1 MIIISFLLS
10 VGLVSAEKEPAYLK
24 YETGIFYPLD
34 TQVVQET
41 ADLFIRVNISMPHID
56 STNINCLTNTT
67 DKIRETISLINSHY
81 RLKFDELSKNFG
93 VEVESMD
100 LIKVHF
106 CDCRRS
112 MSEFYCGYPR
122 ISCCALKNSESEE
135 LRCVHDK
142 SNKQIWMNTDISHYT
157 SKCFKLATPLPDN
170 LPHKKYFE
178 GDDVTTVQHNEVNG
192 FKGKTEYQTRFPY
205 DHNQFK
211 RLVDDDIDTSVF
223 FDFIEQD
230 KVTFTLTPTWITN
243 KGYRCIALLLGAHS
257 YQETDSDLVSKF
269 NIEVFINNTIAC
281 NFTSVEFFDQ
291 AKFDARL
298 IMFNCPEIRVAN
310 VIITAEIGE
319 NSRWHEIMIHRDSC
333 PNMLK
338 FFKEKRQKLQQQIST
353 PIEDLPLNPPA
364 KNSSSLTNSTV
375 VPTMEPGTPN
385 PTPNP
390 TKRTLSLE
398 EVLNI
403 GVTGDI
409 EKEILPL
416 NPDIEESVLAGVE
429 SSGSRSWDSDEILT
443 DDADYSDILS
453 EFHPIDSALIP
464 DSDFTYRYV
473 KIKQKSKRSVFST
486 IGDMI
491 KYYAYGGP
499 YTNLYNIKE
508 FHKVDQRLEKVKEI
522 LAYNIKSMQD
532 LTHSMQADMTSMT
545 NLICQMGES
554 VETSLIKL
562 KATLMMLDLKLKLS
576 EIYSQCHG
584 RQVPFLYANT
594 IRNFMCSVHIKGCE
608 TLARLINCNIVHVR
622 VTGHTVGR
630 MHLMLKL
637 SVPIVDD
644 RLKIYKRIELPKPLT
659 NKTIEDDFVDSEILK
674 DSINSSNS
682 VSPFITK
689 REFSS
694 YNHLIYHVDMPNYL
708 VVNVTGKTVHGELDD
723 LSSEDYVISEEIR
736 QSCAKLT
743 DRKIT
748 SDCSKYH
755 ISKVSDKCFIKHVS
769 STKQIYVVS
778 NEDLKV
784 IDKANNVRKCKV
796 CLLNTQDKTYDCD
809 TDIINSPIIDE
820 FELKVAP
827 DMILLDKSEDW
838 DSFNR
843 LSKELKQNISSL
855 DKQLNFKIGQDL
867 LQSLNNKESDFWTI
881 VSIIVTV
888 IFGIIIAAA
897 CFIVI
902 KKIRMCWLNRESATH
917 RELMELMTNREVPVQ
932 MQ

>member
-34 TQVVQET
+34 TQLVQET

-56 STNINCLTNTT
+56 STNLNCTTNTT
-67 DKIRETISLINSHY
+67 EKIRETISLINNHY
-81 RLKFDELSKNFG
+81 RLKFDELARNFG
-93 VEVESMD
+93 IEVESMD

-112 MSEFYCGYPR
+112 VSEFYCGYPR
-122 ISCCALKNSESEE
+122 ISCCALKDSKSEE

-142 SNKQIWMNTDISHYT
+142 TNKQVWMNRELSHYT
-157 SKCFKLATPLPDN
+157 SKCFKLATSLLDN

-178 GDDVTTVQHNEVNG
+178 GDDVTTIQHNEVRS
-192 FKGKTEYQTRFPY
+192 FKIKTDYQTRFPY
-205 DHNQFK
+205 DHGQFK
-211 RLVDDDIDTSVF
+211 RLADDDIDTSVF

-230 KVTFTLTPTWITN
+230 KVTFTLTPNWTTN

-269 NIEVFINNTIAC
+269 NVKVFINDTIAC

-298 IMFNCPEIRVAN
+298 VMFNCPEIRISN
-310 VIITAEIGE
+310 VIVTAEIVE

-333 PNMLK
+333 ANMLN
-338 FFKEKRQKLQQQIST
+338 FFKEKRKKLQQQIST

-364 KNSSSLTNSTV
+364 KNASTLTNDTV
-375 VPTMEPGTPN
+375 VPTMEPG
-385 PTPNP
+385 TPNP

-403 GVTGDI
+403 GAAGDI
-409 EKEILPL
+409 VKEVLPL

-429 SSGSRSWDSDEILT
+429 SSGSRSLDSGEILT

-453 EFHPIDSALIP
+453 EFQPIDSALIP

-508 FHKVDQRLEKVKEI
+508 FHKVDQRLEKVKQI
-522 LAYNIKSMQD
+522 LAINIQSMQD

-545 NLICQMGES
+545 NLICQMGET

-594 IRNFMCSVHIKGCE
+594 IRNFMCSVNIKSCE
-608 TLARLINCNIVHVR
+608 TLARLINCDIVHVR

-644 RLKIYKRIELPKPLT
+644 RLKIYKRIELPKPMT
-659 NKTIEDDFVDSEILK
+659 NKTIESDFVESEILR

-682 VSPFITK
+682 VSPFVTK
-689 REFSS
+689 NEFSS
-694 YNHLIYHVDMPNYL
+694 YYHNHLIYHMTMPNYL
-708 VVNVTGKTVHGELDD
+708 VVNVTGKNVHGEVDD
-723 LSSEDYVISEEIR
+723 LSSEDFVISEEIQ
-736 QSCAKLT
+736 QSCAKLNEG
-743 DRKIT
+743 KIT
-748 SDCSKYH
+748 SDCSKYQ
-755 ISKVSDKCFIKHVS
+755 ISKVIDKCFVKHIA

-796 CLLNTQDKTYDCD
+796 CLLNSQDKTYDCD
-809 TDIINSPIIDE
+809 NEIINNPIIDE

-838 DSFNR
+838 NSFNQ
-843 LSKELKQNISSL
+843 LSKELKRNISSL
-855 DKQLNFKIGQDL
+855 DKQLNIKISQDL

-881 VSIIVTV
+881 VTVIVTV

-902 KKIRMCWLNRESATH
+902 KRVRTCWLNRESATH
-917 RELMELMTNREVPVQ
+917 RELLELMTTRDAPVE